1 MRTSIRHAVAAEL
14 PIWRQS
20 AADLLAAVRSGVL
33 DPETLARAHLDRLA
47 EREPKLR
54 AWAWHEP
61 EAVLE
66 QVRALRPGAAILPL
80 QGIPVGVK
88 DIVDTADMPTAYG
101 SPIYGQHRPRRDAA
115 VVARLRAA
123 GAVVMGK
130 TTTAE
135 FAFASPPPT
144 VNPHH
149 PGHTPG
155 GSSSGSAAAVADGH
169 VPLAVSTQTGGST
182 IRPAAYCGIVGFKP
196 SFGVLALDGVKP
208 LAPSQDTL
216 GLHARTVGDVA
227 LLFEALAGSRGEVAG
242 KRAPGPLRVAFVAGP
257 DASAA
262 DAEATEAFAAAGAAL
277 RQSGASVEMLDLP
290 SNLFDGLGAASRSI
304 MACEAARSL
313 RVEFERHRDQL
324 SAALI
329 ELIEV
334 GLATPAV
341 AYHEALQT
349 VASCRAAFEQV
360 VKPFDCIVTFSAPG
374 AAPRLEQGTGNSVF
388 NRGWTAMHAP
398 CLALPVALGA
408 ASRLPVGVQLVAAA
422 GSDRR
427 LLSAAG
433 RIEAALHRSPFAP
446 AAAALGGSSTHDRT
460 QR

>member
-20 AADLLAAVRSGVL
+20 AAGLLAAVRSGRL
-33 DPETLARAHLDRLA
+33 DPETLALAHLDRLA

-61 EAVLE
+61 EVVLE
-66 QVRALRPGAAILPL
+66 QARALRPGAAILPL

-101 SPIYGQHRPRRDAA
+101 SPIYGHHRPRRDAA

-216 GLHARTVGDVA
+216 GLHARTVADVA
-227 LLFEALAGSRGEVAG
+227 LLFEVLAGSRGEVAG
-242 KRAPGPLRVAFVAGP
+242 EGTPAPLRLAFVTGP
-257 DASAA
+257 DAGAA
-262 DAEATEAFAAAGAAL
+262 DAEATAALAAADEAL
-277 RQSGASVEMLDLP
+277 RRDGASVQAVDLP
-290 SNLFDGLGAASRSI
+290 PGLFGPLGTASRSI
-304 MACEAARSL
+304 MAYEAARSL
-313 RVEFERHRDQL
+313 RVEFERHRDLL

-329 ELIEV
+329 DLIEA
-334 GLATPAV
+334 GLATPES
-341 AYHEALQT
+341 AYHEALRT
-349 VASCRAAFEQV
+349 VAICRTALQLV

-398 CLALPVALGA
+398 CLALPFGLGP
-408 ASRLPVGVQLVAAA
+408 ASRLPVGVQLVAAP
-422 GSDRR
+422 GGDRR
-427 LLSAAG
+427 LLSAAR
-433 RIEAALHRSPFAP
+433 RIEAALQRSPFA
-446 AAAALGGSSTHDRT
+446 AARLVDGGSTTHDRAQT
-460 QR
+460 

>member
-20 AADLLAAVRSGVL
+20 AADLLAALRSGGL
-33 DPETLARAHLDRLA
+33 DPETLVRAHLERLA

-66 QVRALRPGAAILPL
+66 QVRALRPGAAVLPL

-88 DIVDTADMPTAYG
+88 DIVDTADMPTAFG
-101 SPIYGQHRPRRDAA
+101 SAIHGQHRPRRDAA

-123 GAVVMGK
+123 GAIVMGK

-149 PGHTPG
+149 CGHTPG

-169 VPLAVSTQTGGST
+169 VPLAVSSQTGGST

-196 SFGVLALDGVKP
+196 SFGVLALEGVKP

-216 GLHARTVGDVA
+216 GLHARTVADVA
-227 LLFEALAGSRGEVAG
+227 LLFEALAGTRGEVAG
-242 KRAPGPLRVAFVAGP
+242 ERTPAPLRLAFVTGP
-257 DASAA
+257 DARSA
-262 DAEATEAFAAAGAAL
+262 DPEATDALAAAGEAL
-277 RQSGASVEMLDLP
+277 RRGGASVQALDLP
-290 SNLFDGLGAASRSI
+290 ASLFGALGAASRSI

-313 RVEFERHRDQL
+313 RVEFERHRDLL
-324 SAALI
+324 SAALVD
-329 ELIEV
+329 LIEA
-334 GLATPAV
+334 GLATPAS
-341 AYHEALQT
+341 AYQEALHT
-349 VASCRAAFEQV
+349 VASCRTAFALA

-398 CLALPVALGA
+398 CLALPFGLGS
-408 ASRLPVGVQLVAAA
+408 ASRLPVGVQLVAAP
-422 GSDRR
+422 GSDQR
-427 LLSAAG
+427 LLSAAR
-433 RIEAALHRSPFAP
+433 RIEAVLQRSTTP
-446 AAAALGGSSTHDRT
+446 DRT
-460 QR
+460 QT